1 MHEIMNMKGQ
11 VRITLSDRAGNVVY
25 DRLQDNRIVKAGRQL
40 VAQLFSGVSVGPP
53 PSRVTHMGVG
63 TGAVAANDDQTDL
76 ANPRLP
82 RNPITSVT
90 YSEVTETASGG
101 GTVKRV
107 KASLQTVFDF
117 NEANGADPL
126 REAAIFT
133 APTGGTMYNRVVF
146 DAVTKTDTFKLTL
159 IWDIVF

>member
-25 DRLQDNRIVKAGRQL
+25 DRAHDNRIVKAGRQL
-40 VAQLFSGVSVGPP
+40 VAQLFSGVTVGPP

-76 ANPRLP
+76 TNPRMP

-90 YSEVTETASGG
+90 YSEVTETTPGG
-101 GTVKRV
+101 PVKRV

-117 NEANGADPL
+117 NEANGPDPL

-133 APTGGTMYNRVVF
+133 AATGGTMYNRVVF